1 MKIMRDNTLQHF
13 STSALQ
19 HFSTSALQ
27 HFSTSA
33 LQHSPRKDRLSPD
46 RQAVFLRKH
55 ISFFSCCFTGSKSAG
70 LFYHIQ
76 TTYLSLQNRMGSAA
90 AIQNG
95 PYSKA
100 IIGKAYYRRA
110 RQAVWFDSVQAKEQL
125 QRLRSANVSII
136 LRRKIIWKSTY
147 PDASVGVCCSHKV
160 VAVGFN
166 TLRYDASV
174 GVLNPPHE

>member
-110 RQAVWFDSVQAKEQL
+110 RQAVWFDSV
-125 QRLRSANVSII
+125 
-136 LRRKIIWKSTY
+136 
-147 PDASVGVCCSHKV
+147 
-160 VAVGFN
+160 
-166 TLRYDASV
+166 
-174 GVLNPPHE
+174 